1 MMRSADPPM
10 QGPPADAVFGISTV
24 PGIGIGQRALL
35 LRTPR
40 GNVLWD
46 CIVSLPKTPSVEWRL
61 RPNQNMIAVDDRN
74 CRSFRVIQRAPREYS
89 STSMAIRYLGRK
101 SLSMRA
107 TQLKQLGV
115 LR

>member
-1 MMRSADPPM
+1 M

-74 CRSFRVIQRAPREYS
+74 CRSFRPHGVRLLQVATWRIATPRFGRRFLT
-89 STSMAIRYLGRK
+89 STFSRG
-101 SLSMRA
+101 
-107 TQLKQLGV
+107 G
-115 LR
+115 